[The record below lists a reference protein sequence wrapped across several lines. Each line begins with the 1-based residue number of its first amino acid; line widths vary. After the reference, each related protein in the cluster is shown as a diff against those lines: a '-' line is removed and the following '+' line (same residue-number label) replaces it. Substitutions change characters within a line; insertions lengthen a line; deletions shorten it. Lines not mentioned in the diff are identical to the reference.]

1 MHDSVSEMIIT
12 IAELQQRMADN
23 HDFLLI
29 DVRTHQEKAMHDI
42 GGELISQQDLVKK
55 LQKVAKEKEI
65 ILYCHSGVRSLLA
78 AKTLRDAGFNAA
90 KSLEGGIVACLEQG
104 IFRVK

>member
-12 IAELQQRMADN
+12 TAELQQRMADN
-23 HDFLLI
+23 REFLLI
-29 DVRTHQEKAMHDI
+29 DVRTQQEKAMYDI
-42 GGELISQQDLVKK
+42 GGELIAQQDLIRK
-55 LQKVAKEKEI
+55 LQHVAKEEEI

-78 AKTLRDAGFNAA
+78 AKTLRDVGFTGA
-90 KSLEGGIVACLEQG
+90 KSLDGGIVACMEQG